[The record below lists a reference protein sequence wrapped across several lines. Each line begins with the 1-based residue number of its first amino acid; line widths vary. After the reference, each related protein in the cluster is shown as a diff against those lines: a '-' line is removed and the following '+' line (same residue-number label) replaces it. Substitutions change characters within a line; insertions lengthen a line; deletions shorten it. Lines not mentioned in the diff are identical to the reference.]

1 MTRRAYL
8 LALAMLAFCLW
19 WVARAE
25 IAGRVY
31 LICWTLMMPAVACLT
46 GLLLLNGWVGRRR
59 PGLALSRAELL
70 FIYLALSC
78 GLPVAGFGM
87 VRFLLPI
94 LGASVFP
101 AVGSAGLGVGEH
113 LPDWFLPEAPAA
125 SGSGAEPSAPASAF
139 AGFFHGRAAVPWA
152 AWRAPLLVWS
162 GVILLFCV
170 AGVCLSL
177 LLRERW
183 IEEERLTF
191 PAVYLPLRM
200 TEGADGL
207 FRHWL
212 FWLGFALPALFQS
225 LLALNALYP
234 SVPAV
239 QLRAEY
245 YPVFP
250 SRPGSAFGSFPIGI
264 YPLAVGLAYLI
275 PTEISFSLWF
285 FYLLPKLASV
295 AGQAWGLETADGGA
309 RGARFPYVEEQA
321 AGAWLGLG
329 LLGLLGARLRLR
341 HLLRSPAAWGLAAC
355 GIGLWLFWAAAGMQG
370 WVAGAVLLLYGLLL
384 IAGARIRAEI
394 GAQWILI
401 PLVWNPGNLVVNA
414 WGPGAFTAPSL
425 ALLTVLHAFVID
437 VRAHP
442 MPNFLEAWRIGDGGG
457 FKRAP
462 LARALLLMLL
472 AAVPLALVTSLLA
485 YYDAGAAGRG
495 SPFPLAKTRVA
506 YTTWSAWVTDSTR
519 LPDTAGTLALLA
531 GGGTT
536 ALLSLLHSRF
546 SGFPFHP
553 IGYAAANTYT
563 GRAFTL
569 SFFLA
574 WGVKSLLL
582 RYGGAR
588 LYRTG
593 FLFFLGVALGDI
605 LTQCA
610 WTIAG
615 MVLGFEVYGFVT

>member
-1 MTRRAYL
+1 MTRRAQILSL
-8 LALAMLAFCLW
+8 LLLAFCLW

-46 GLLLLNGWVGRRR
+46 GLLAVNGWVARRA
-59 PGLALSRAELL
+59 PALALSRAELL
-70 FIYLALSC
+70 FIYLVLSC

-94 LGASVFP
+94 LGAAVVP
-101 AVGSAGLGVGEH
+101 AVGSGALGVGQH
-113 LPDWFLPEAPAA
+113 LPAWFLPEAPAA
-125 SGSGAEPSAPASAF
+125 SF
-139 AGFFHGRAAVPWA
+139 AGFFHGGRAVPWS
-152 AWRAPLLVWS
+152 AWRGPLLVWS
-162 GVILLFCV
+162 GVILLLCT

-200 TEGADGL
+200 TEGGL

-212 FWLGFALPALFQS
+212 FWLGFAIPALFQS
-225 LLALNALYP
+225 LLAVNALYP

-245 YPVFP
+245 YPLFP
-250 SRPGSAFGSFPIGI
+250 QRPWSAFGAFPVGV

-275 PTEISFSLWF
+275 PTDISFSLWF
-285 FYLLPKLASV
+285 FYLLPKLVSV
-295 AGQAWGLETADGGA
+295 AGEAWGLETADGGA
-309 RGARFPYVEEQA
+309 RGARFPYLEEQA
-321 AGAWLGLG
+321 AGAWLCLG
-329 LLGLLGARLRLR
+329 LLGVLGARRQLRRLAR
-341 HLLRSPAAWGLAAC
+341 MPAAWGLAASV
-355 GIGLWLFWAAAGMQG
+355 IGLVLFWTAAGMQA
-370 WVAGAVLLLYGLLL
+370 WVAGVVILLYGLLL
-384 IAGARIRAEI
+384 VAGARIRAQI

-401 PLVWNPGNLVVNA
+401 PLVWNPGSLAVNA
-414 WGPGAFTAPSL
+414 WGAGAFTGPSL

-442 MPNFLEAWRIGDGGG
+442 MPNFLEACKIGDGGG
-457 FKRAP
+457 LKRAP
-462 LARALLLMLL
+462 LVRALLLALL
-472 AAVPLALVTSLLA
+472 AAIPLALVTSLLA

-506 YTTWSAWVTDSTR
+506 YSTWEGWVREAR
-519 LPDTAGTLALLA
+519 LPDTAGTLALCTGA
-531 GGGTT
+531 GIT
-536 ALLSLLHSRF
+536 ALLSLLHARF
-546 SGFPFHP
+546 SGFPFHG

-563 GRAFTL
+563 GRAFTI

-574 WGVKSLLL
+574 WGAKTLLL

-593 FLFFLGVALGDI
+593 LLFFLGVALGDI

-610 WTIAG
+610 WTVAG

>member
-1 MTRRAYL
+1 MTRRAHL
-8 LALAMLAFCLW
+8 LALLLLAFCLW

-46 GLLLLNGWVGRRR
+46 ALLVVNGRVARRR
-59 PGLALSRAELL
+59 PALALSREELL

-94 LGASVFP
+94 LGSAVFP
-101 AVGSAGLGVGEH
+101 AVGSAGLAVGGH
-113 LPDWFLPEAPAA
+113 LPAWFLP
-125 SGSGAEPSAPASAF
+125 AEPAESF
-139 AGFFHGRAAVPWA
+139 RGFFHGRAAVPWA
-152 AWRAPLLVWS
+152 AWGPPLVVWS
-162 GVILLFCV
+162 VAILLFCG
-170 AGVCLSL
+170 AGVALSL

-200 TEGADGL
+200 TERGESL

-212 FWLGFALPALFQS
+212 FWLGFALPMLFQS
-225 LLALNALYP
+225 LLAVNALYP

-250 SRPGSAFGSFPIGI
+250 SRPWSAFGSFPVGI
-264 YPLAVGLAYLI
+264 YPVAVGLAYLI
-275 PTEISFSLWF
+275 PTDVSFSLWF
-285 FYLLPKLASV
+285 FYLLPKLV
-295 AGQAWGLETADGGA
+295 AVTGEAWGLETADGGS
-309 RGARFPYVEEQA
+309 RGARFPYLEEQA
-321 AGAWLGLG
+321 AGAWLCLG
-329 LLGLLGARLRLR
+329 LLGLLGARRRLR
-341 HLLRSPAAWGLAAC
+341 RLVRTPAAWGLAAC
-355 GIGLWLFWAAAGMQG
+355 AGGLWLFWALAGMAW
-370 WVAGAVLLLYGLLL
+370 WVAGAVLLAYGLLL
-384 IAGARIRAEI
+384 VAGTRIRAEI

-401 PLVWNPGNLVVNA
+401 PLVWNPGSLVVSA
-414 WGPGAFTAPSL
+414 WGPGAFGASSL

-442 MPNFLEAWRIGDGGG
+442 MPNFLEAWKIGDTAGI
-457 FKRAP
+457 KRAP
-462 LARALLLMLL
+462 LARALLFILI
-472 AAVPLALVTSLLA
+472 AAVPLALVTSLVA

-506 YTTWSAWVTDSTR
+506 YSTWESWQRGDR
-519 LPDTAGTLALLA
+519 LPDTPGTLAVLA
-531 GGGTT
+531 GAGIT
-536 ALLSLLHSRF
+536 ALLSLLHARF
-546 SGFPFHP
+546 SGLPFHP

-563 GRAFTL
+563 GRAFTI
-569 SFFLA
+569 SVFLA

-582 RYGGAR
+582 RYGGAK

-593 FLFFLGVALGDI
+593 LLFFLGVALGDI

-615 MVLGFEVYGFVT
+615 MALGFEVYGFVT